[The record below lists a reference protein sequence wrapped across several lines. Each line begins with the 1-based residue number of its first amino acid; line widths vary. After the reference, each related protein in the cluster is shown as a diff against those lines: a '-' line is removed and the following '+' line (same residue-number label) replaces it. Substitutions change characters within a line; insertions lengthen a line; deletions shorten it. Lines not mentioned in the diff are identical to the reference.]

1 MSHKLTNSTGIV
13 TEFDLLTK
21 PDLNTYYEVK
31 VYSPLQ
37 TNKLLGAYGN
47 YLANPETDPKSSIQ
61 VAITTNFSSFF
72 YGYVDPSP
80 EPIDFLPFSNITAV
94 QTVLPPTNGSITDV
108 ILGPG
113 AAATTLGK

>member
-1 MSHKLTNSTGIV
+1 MSHRLINSIGIV

-21 PDLNTYYEVK
+21 PDLNSYYEVK

-37 TNKLLGAYGN
+37 TNKLLGAYGE

-80 EPIDFLPFSNITAV
+80 EPIDFLPFNNITAV